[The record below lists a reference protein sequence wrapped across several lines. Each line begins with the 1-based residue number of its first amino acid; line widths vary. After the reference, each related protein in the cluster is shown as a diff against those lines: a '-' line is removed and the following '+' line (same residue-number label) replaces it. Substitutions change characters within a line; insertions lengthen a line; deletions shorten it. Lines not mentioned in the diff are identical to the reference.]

1 MSPVS
6 ALITTSIE
14 VDTKLREMTA
24 LCARQRRI
32 SLVRCLAQR
41 DPQDDPHEHRHLLL
55 GLATGHAQAVALEVF
70 YENNYFDFA
79 SKTSF
84 RAPLEAA
91 ESLWLETGNP
101 ARTTAV
107 NHSDVLAKPMDARA
121 DVHAFLSERSKVL
134 DLRMSGLPHDTT
146 QSELEG
152 WFTRFGGRRIAFWT
166 RKQQVAF
173 P

>member
-1 MSPVS
+1 MCHRQGRDQYPLGYVQIVYFKEESIINAVKLADEYPFGFVS
-6 ALITTSIE
+6 TYTPTVFMECYGLMTRHQE
-14 VDTKLREMTA
+14 VRYQKRTRDGESSHQKREQWL
-24 LCARQRRI
+24 LCPGE
-32 SLVRCLAQR
+32 LPK
-41 DPQDDPHEHRHLLL
+41 PQ
-55 GLATGHAQAVALEVF
+55 G
-70 YENNYFDFA
+70 
-79 SKTSF
+79 
-84 RAPLEAA
+84 
-91 ESLWLETGNP
+91 LETGNP

-107 NHSDVLAKPMDARA
+107 NHPDVLTKPMDTRA